1 MEEEWEKVGEVF
13 TYFSKAGVAGVKV
26 TGDVNVGDEIWV
38 KGHTT
43 DFKQKVD
50 SMQIDRNSIQK
61 ASPGQT
67 IGLKVAGHVR
77 HNDVVY
83 RKKIM

>member
-13 TYFSKAGVAGVKV
+13 TYFSKASVAGVKV
-26 TGDVNVGDEIWV
+26 TGEVKVGDEIWV

-43 DFKQKVD
+43 DIKQKVE
-50 SMQIDRNSIQK
+50 SMQIDRVPIQQ

-77 HNDVVY
+77 HNDTVY
-83 RKKIM
+83 RKKT